1 MTGLLVNGN
10 MMTLEIYNTSTN
22 KIDDKI
28 SVPITEEPEDEN
40 MYKTEVEN
48 GISKVPDSFKDKEN
62 LNTPEKI
69 EQEMKLKLRD
79 KVSGIE
85 ETNVAVYDVKLMV
98 NVNGTGWQEVTKDDF
113 PSDGLTVTLPYPAGT
128 GKDTHDF
135 AAAHMFTADM
145 NGFQAGDIEY
155 PDVAKTEKGI
165 EFKVKGLSPIAIGWK
180 EVKDDSNGG
189 SDNNGNGNN
198 NGSGDNNGSG
208 GNNGNGDN
216 NGSGG
221 NGNGNNGSD
230 NNSGNNDNNGSN
242 NGNNVS
248 GNNNGSNTNN
258 GTGSANNGN
267 NNNGKASVRSVTKAP
282 VTGDSAPIMLY
293 VLLTA
298 AALGMVFGGYIRMRR
313 KSC

>member
-1 MTGLLVNGN
+1 M
-10 MMTLEIYNTSTN
+10 
-22 KIDDKI
+22 
-28 SVPITEEPEDEN
+28 
-40 MYKTEVEN
+40 
-48 GISKVPDSFKDKEN
+48 
-62 LNTPEKI
+62 NTPEKI

-180 EVKDDSNGG
+180 EVKDDSDGG

-221 NGNGNNGSD
+221 NGNGNNGGNDNNGSD
-230 NNSGNNDNNGSN
+230 NNGGNNNNGSN
-242 NGNNVS
+242 NGNNGSNGGNNVS
-248 GNNNGSNTNN
+248 GNGNSNGSNTNN
-258 GTGSANNGN
+258 GTGSGSSANNGN
-267 NNNGKASVRSVTKAP
+267 NNNGNASVRSVTKAP

-298 AALGMVFGGYIRMRR
+298 AAFGMVLGGYIRMRR